1 LGKYDVT
8 EIEAAAPR
16 TPESTRLLLE
26 AFFAAPVNDAWPDMA
41 DDYEWA
47 DRTRPFVD
55 LALDRPDIPLVLPSL
70 KKSVDRFVIYVVL
83 DKREDVVPTAELIKA
98 FAGPSHLVDAL
109 MERPVRLD
117 PRAEVERILLES
129 AGFVAVF
136 RLDAGAVSKRRG
148 RLTDAMRL
156 MQQVLARRP
165 TRSWHVVK
173 PTGRLLAEFDAAL
186 AAGGEASS
194 AAILDQL
201 RDTGG
206 LDASNLAYLTI
217 KRLNRLGKDTEI
229 QALPRLADVIRQE
242 PPAPVREALLESLYF
257 SAVEDHLA
265 AGDLDAAIQV
275 LRDTGTHLEE
285 LLNGPLRLRS
295 TSALTIAVIAGIIR
309 DDHNLL
315 KHAKDVLRSLELFE
329 ELPEAVRTELLS
341 RLGDD
346 SLDAVIAPEAQPVIS
361 SWGVLVAA
369 MSDNSPAVRNVLRE
383 SGWQDWPS
391 PAQDDEEIAGLLD
404 GLGDEAAEQA
414 WSIVGAF
421 LEAIGYD
428 DPASRS
434 AEAFILNALTHS
446 RFKPGD
452 LLVIQALL
460 GVTLR
465 GAPNADHYE
474 RLLRELGSESD
485 RWVAPERASA
495 VLDVID
501 SLLLSACPDEAARQ
515 QLGYRLLTPLSRH
528 AERLDSADLAFAR
541 VLDGELG
548 LGLPWQTEQ
557 GDELAESEAWQSENV
572 SVLLYSLD
580 EKVLGRVTEQLR
592 SIAPN
597 VRVTISSDHAGNP
610 RLRQWVQSADLVVL
624 ITRCAKHA
632 ATGFIAAHT
641 SGEKIAYVDGS
652 GSASLLR
659 TTLAELRRRY
669 G

>member
-1 LGKYDVT
+1 MT
-8 EIEAAAPR
+8 EIEAVSPR
-16 TPESTRLLLE
+16 TPESTRRLLE
-26 AFFAAPVNDAWPDMA
+26 AFFAAAVNDAWPDMA
-41 DDYEWA
+41 EDYGWA

-55 LALDRPDIPLVLPSL
+55 IALDRPDIPLVLPSL
-70 KKSVDRFVIYVVL
+70 KKSTDRFVIYVVV
-83 DKREDVVPTAELIKA
+83 DKREDAVPTAELIKA
-98 FAGPSHLVDAL
+98 FAGPSHLADAS

-117 PRAEVERILLES
+117 PRVEVERILLES
-129 AGFVAVF
+129 LGSAATF
-136 RLDAGAVSKRRG
+136 RLGAGPVPKRRG
-148 RLTDAMRL
+148 RLTDVMCL

-217 KRLNRLGKDTEI
+217 KRLNRLGKDAEI

-265 AGDLDAAIQV
+265 AGDLDVAIQV
-275 LRDTGTHLEE
+275 LRDTGTHLEQ

-295 TSALTIAVIAGIIR
+295 TSAWIIAVLVGIIR

-315 KHAKDVLRSLELFE
+315 MHAKDVLQYLGRFE
-329 ELPEAVRTELLS
+329 ELPGAVRAELLS
-341 RLGDD
+341 RLRDD
-346 SLDAVIAPEAQPVIS
+346 SPDTVIASEPLPVIS
-361 SWGVLVAA
+361 SWGELVAA

-391 PAQDDEEIAGLLD
+391 PAQDDEEIASLLD
-404 GLGDEAAEQA
+404 NLGDEAAEQA
-414 WSIVGAF
+414 WSAVGAF

-428 DPASRS
+428 DPAGRS
-434 AEAFILNALTHS
+434 AQAFILNALTHN

-452 LLVIQALL
+452 LLVMQALL

-465 GAPNADHYE
+465 GAPNADHYGH
-474 RLLRELGSESD
+474 LLREISSESD
-485 RWVAPERASA
+485 RWVAPERAST
-495 VLDVID
+495 VLDIVD
-501 SLLLSACPDEAARQ
+501 SLVLSACPDEAARQ

-528 AERLDSADLAFAR
+528 AERLDPADLAFAR

-548 LGLPWQTEQ
+548 LELPWQTEQ
-557 GDELAESEAWQSENV
+557 GDELSESEAWHSANV

-597 VRVTISSDHAGNP
+597 ARVTASSDHVGSP

-632 ATGFIAAHT
+632 ATGFISAHT
-641 SGEKIAYVDGS
+641 SSEKIAYVDGS

>member
-1 LGKYDVT
+1 MT
-8 EIEAAAPR
+8 EIEAVSPR
-16 TPESTRLLLE
+16 TLESTRTLLE
-26 AFFAAPVNDAWPDMA
+26 AFFAAAVNDAWPDMA
-41 DDYEWA
+41 EGYEWA

-55 LALDRPDIPLVLPSL
+55 IALQRSDIPLVLPSL
-70 KKSVDRFVIYVVL
+70 KKSMDTFVIYVAV

-98 FAGPSHLVDAL
+98 FAGPSHLVDAS

-117 PRAEVERILLES
+117 SRVEVERILLES
-129 AGFVAVF
+129 VSPAAVF
-136 RLDAGAVSKRRG
+136 RLSAGPVPKRRA
-148 RLTDAMRL
+148 RLTDAMCL

-194 AAILDQL
+194 AVILDQL

-217 KRLNRLGKDTEI
+217 KRLNRLGKDAEI

-242 PPAPVREALLESLYF
+242 PPTPVREALLESLYF

-265 AGDLDAAIQV
+265 AGGLEAAIQS
-275 LRDTGTHLEE
+275 LRDTGTHLDE

-295 TSALTIAVIAGIIR
+295 TGALTIAVLAGVIR

-315 KHAKDVLRSLELFE
+315 KHANDALQNLGRFE

-341 RLGDD
+341 RLGDG
-346 SLDAVIAPEAQPVIS
+346 SLDTVITPEPQPVIS
-361 SWGVLVAA
+361 SWSELVAA

-383 SGWQDWPS
+383 AGWQDWPS
-391 PAQDDEEIAGLLD
+391 PAQHDDEIAGLLD

-414 WSIVGAF
+414 WSAVGAF
-421 LEAIGYD
+421 LEATGYD
-428 DPASRS
+428 DPAGRS

-460 GVTLR
+460 GVALR
-465 GAPNADHYE
+465 GAPNADDYE
-474 RLLRELGSESD
+474 HLLREIGSESD

-495 VLDVID
+495 VLDIVD
-501 SLLLSACPDEAARQ
+501 SLVLSACPDEVARQ

-528 AERLDSADLAFAR
+528 SERLDLADIAFAR

-548 LGLPWQTEQ
+548 LGLPWQTEL
-557 GDELAESEAWQSENV
+557 GDEHAESEAWRSANV
-572 SVLLYSLD
+572 NVLLYSLD

-597 VRVTISSDHAGNP
+597 ARVTSSSDHVGGP
-610 RLRQWVQSADLVVL
+610 RLRQWVQNADLVVL

-632 ATGFIAAHT
+632 ATGFISGHT
-641 SGEKIAYVDGS
+641 SSEKIAYVDGS

>member
-1 LGKYDVT
+1 MT

-55 LALDRPDIPLVLPSL
+55 IALDRPDIPLVLPSL

-136 RLDAGAVSKRRG
+136 RLDAGAVPKRRG

-285 LLNGPLRLRS
+285 LLNGPLRIRS

-428 DPASRS
+428 DPAGRS

-465 GAPNADHYE
+465 GAPNADHYG

-495 VLDVID
+495 VLDVVD

-548 LGLPWQTEQ
+548 LGLPWKTEQ

-572 SVLLYSLD
+572 GVLLYSLD
-580 EKVLGRVTEQLR
+580 EKVLRRVTEQLR

-632 ATGFIAAHT
+632 ATGFIAAHI

-659 TTLAELRRRY
+659 TTVAELRRRY

>member
-1 LGKYDVT
+1 MT
-8 EIEAAAPR
+8 EIEAVSPR
-16 TPESTRLLLE
+16 TLESTRTLLE
-26 AFFAAPVNDAWPDMA
+26 AFFAAAVNDAWPDMA
-41 DDYEWA
+41 EGYEWA

-55 LALDRPDIPLVLPSL
+55 IALQRSDIPLVLPSL
-70 KKSVDRFVIYVVL
+70 KKSMDTFVIYVAV

-98 FAGPSHLVDAL
+98 FAGPSHLVDAS

-117 PRAEVERILLES
+117 SRVEVERILLES
-129 AGFVAVF
+129 MSPAAVF
-136 RLDAGAVSKRRG
+136 RLSAGPVPKRRA
-148 RLTDAMRL
+148 RLTDAMCL

-194 AAILDQL
+194 AVILDQL

-217 KRLNRLGKDTEI
+217 KRLNRLGKDAEI
-229 QALPRLADVIRQE
+229 QALPRLADIIRQE
-242 PPAPVREALLESLYF
+242 PPTPVREALLESLYF

-265 AGDLDAAIQV
+265 AGGLEAAIQS
-275 LRDTGTHLEE
+275 LCDTGTHLDE

-295 TSALTIAVIAGIIR
+295 TGALTIAVLAGVIR

-315 KHAKDVLRSLELFE
+315 KHANDALQNLGRFE

-341 RLGDD
+341 RLGDGSPD
-346 SLDAVIAPEAQPVIS
+346 TVITPEPQPVIS
-361 SWGVLVAA
+361 SWSELVAA

-383 SGWQDWPS
+383 AGWQDWPS
-391 PAQDDEEIAGLLD
+391 PAQNDDEIAGLLD

-414 WSIVGAF
+414 WSAVGAF
-421 LEAIGYD
+421 LEATGYD
-428 DPASRS
+428 DPAGRS

-460 GVTLR
+460 GVALR
-465 GAPNADHYE
+465 GAPNADDYE
-474 RLLRELGSESD
+474 HLLREIGSESD

-495 VLDVID
+495 VLDIVD
-501 SLLLSACPDEAARQ
+501 SLVLSACPDEVARQ

-528 AERLDSADLAFAR
+528 SERLDLADIAFAR

-548 LGLPWQTEQ
+548 LGLPWQTEL
-557 GDELAESEAWQSENV
+557 GDEHAESEAWHSANV
-572 SVLLYSLD
+572 NVLLYSLD

-597 VRVTISSDHAGNP
+597 ARVTSSSDHVGGP
-610 RLRQWVQSADLVVL
+610 RLRQWVQNADLVVL

-632 ATGFIAAHT
+632 ATGFISGHT
-641 SGEKIAYVDGS
+641 SSEKIAYVDGS